1 MNSTCQITNTYRD
14 MKSPT
19 ASKLEELECQTND
32 EDLDCLIGA
41 PSSRPFPSRGN
52 ARGDNHHNGNELVPM
67 VSGDSS
73 TGSKGKEMDFFSP
86 SNLDRASP
94 SAIKSL
100 ASLFEER

>member
-1 MNSTCQITNTYRD
+1 
-14 MKSPT
+14 MKSST
-19 ASKLEELECQTND
+19 ASKLGELERQIID

-73 TGSKGKEMDFFSP
+73 TGSKGKEKGFLLSHKFGQSFALSDKE
-86 SNLDRASP
+86 LDLS
-94 SAIKSL
+94 I
-100 ASLFEER
+100 